1 MYGSTQLLQLRG
13 ECLGHCGCARSVL
26 FLFFAYVT
34 SLGMLLSEVI
44 ANAEALLSQ
53 WFGIKTLLLL
63 RAICHHLARL
73 LSEKQEYTGV
83 AFEQLL
89 LEEAAKHNRVCR
101 GPNWLTSM
109 ELDSIR
115 HGVKGV
121 VRAYDALQLSRCCAC
136 ATTHNLFSSRDQH
149 RQYYETG
156 LCYHCFAA
164 LERDDEHA
172 LTRCIALAEDATK
185 LGKLL
190 VLLTKWNPARGGMMV
205 PADRI
210 DAWNN
215 ITIIDMRSW
224 IFWFGN
230 AP

>member
-1 MYGSTQLLQLRG
+1 MARRNFCSCAASASAIAVARG
-13 ECLGHCGCARSVL
+13 RFC
-26 FLFFAYVT
+26 FLFCAYVT

-121 VRAYDALQLSRCCAC
+121 VRAYDALQLSRLRNHSQSFFQQRP
-136 ATTHNLFSSRDQH
+136 TQTVLRDW
-149 RQYYETG
+149 
-156 LCYHCFAA
+156 
-164 LERDDEHA
+164 
-172 LTRCIALAEDATK
+172 
-185 LGKLL
+185 L
-190 VLLTKWNPARGGMMV
+190 VLSLLCCSGARRRTR
-205 PADRI
+205 A
-210 DAWNN
+210 
-215 ITIIDMRSW
+215 
-224 IFWFGN
+224 N
-230 AP
+230 ALHCAR

>member
-1 MYGSTQLLQLRG
+1 MFFPWFWFSSLF
-13 ECLGHCGCARSVL
+13 
-26 FLFFAYVT
+26 FLFALV
-34 SLGMLLSEVI
+34 LLFFCFFVKPYI
-44 ANAEALLSQ
+44 LCVVGL
-53 WFGIKTLLLL
+53 IK
-63 RAICHHLARL
+63 
-73 LSEKQEYTGV
+73 
-83 AFEQLL
+83 
-89 LEEAAKHNRVCR
+89 
-101 GPNWLTSM
+101 
-109 ELDSIR
+109 LDSIR